1 MSNISTKFSSYV
13 ISFLMGLIIIAFVLT
28 GFQGFSSNT
37 GEVATVDGTP
47 INTKEFNQAVDQQIQ
62 QFSQFSKGKSLTQK
76 QIRDFRIRERVLD
89 QLINQKHFLNF
100 ATKLQFDGGKEAVKG
115 EIKDLPYFQTGGQ
128 FDVNKYKLLLSSNRV
143 TPAEFEG
150 QIVDQVKTQKL
161 GQLLESM
168 RDSQKKINSQY
179 KLENTKSQINYAL
192 VSKNEMRQNLA
203 VSKQDI
209 SNFVSNEKN
218 TQLIESLY
226 KTYEAQASIKKEKVK
241 PLASMKSELAKEHIQ
256 RTKTKELTEFND
268 KLKTDL
274 QTAFSENKFSKVRSL
289 EKKYNFEFT
298 RKFELP
304 LSSLKIKSVS
314 LKEDEV
320 LALFNSKD
328 TGTVHMTETD
338 THFVILRA
346 AKFMDSK
353 TPNTEETKKLLES
366 SRRQL
371 SGLINNSVI
380 QLQQTGSKVT
390 TAANLFL

>member
-1 MSNISTKFSSYV
+1 MSNISKKFSSYV

-256 RTKTKELTEFND
+256 RTKTKELTEFNE